1 MEAYGI
7 DQDAALQACSW
18 GKFQIMGFNYAA
30 AGFKSVKELSLAMSL
45 GEAEHIKAF
54 LKFAKGNRTL
64 LSGLRTKNF
73 EMIAEG
79 HNGAAWRSINPEYA
93 NNIRRFYNEYTNAH

>member
-1 MEAYGI
+1 MGE
-7 DQDAALQACSW
+7 
-18 GKFQIMGFNYAA
+18 FQIMGFNYAM
-30 AGFKSVKELSLAMSL
+30 AGFESPKDFTMAMSL

-54 LKFAKGNRTL
+54 LKFAKGNKTL
-64 LSGLRTKNF
+64 LRGLRTRNF

-93 NNIRRFYNEYTNAH
+93 SNIRRYYHEYAADN